1 MNSKIKRFNFE
12 YLKLPRNVL
21 DSINH
26 RGLLFQLSKT
36 LKMITLNLEMGRKPK
51 EGYLAIL

>member
-1 MNSKIKRFNFE
+1 MNSQIKRFNFE

-21 DSINH
+21 DTINH